1 MLKPRTKI
9 RFPRKNMASGG
20 AASEEFDIVWD
31 KLSSALK
38 EIHTKNASNLSFEEL
53 YRSAYKLVLK
63 KQGERLYDS
72 VCNLEAD
79 WFKNVVLK
87 DIRDTI
93 SSTLLVRGDESLS
106 TADAANER
114 WQAGER
120 LLAKVRQ
127 IWDEQVTCL
136 GMINDVLMY
145 MDRALTSEKKRRPI
159 YVSGMNVFRDNILRQ
174 GSRPD
179 DDKTII
185 STVLDTILTLIWLER
200 NGNTV
205 DRYAIHHC
213 VTMFQNL
220 YDSDD
225 EELANKLYLTQFEPK
240 FLQQSEQF
248 YSAEGLSLIQSTDAI
263 SYCRHVQ
270 RRIDEER
277 DRCDIALFPATEPK
291 VQSVIDASLITPHI
305 GTAIAMEGSG
315 VKHMLDNDIT
325 DDLNVLFKLVSR
337 IDNQKIE
344 LRNAFKK
351 RVMELGEQINSN
363 ATEAG
368 KAPPAAPAPKEGAD
382 KEKGKIKGSHDKTVV
397 VNAQT
402 AAAIKWVDDVL
413 DLKAKY
419 DDIWKRAFDE
429 DHGLQ
434 AALTEGLTEFINS
447 NVRSSEYLSLFFDEN
462 LKKGIK
468 GKTEEEVDALLD
480 RGITLLRYITDK
492 DLFEQYYKKHL
503 SRRLLTKRSVS
514 MDAERH
520 IISKMKMEVGTQF
533 TSKLENMF
541 KDMATS
547 ADVTSAYQ
555 DHVAKTNT
563 SGERLVELEMNVL
576 TSTVWPMEMMAKRDN
591 QEAVPIKFPAHIERL
606 KQSFEQFYYGK
617 HSGRKLSWQPSMGSA
632 DIRAVF
638 PRPSGKLARHELNV
652 STYAMIILLLFNDIP
667 AGQSISFEDI
677 QRRTGIPLNEL
688 TRNLQS
694 LAVAPKTRVLRKE
707 PMTRDIKE
715 GDQFFFNEKFQSPYT
730 RVKIGVVSNAGN
742 KVENKEQRK
751 ETEQKMSGE
760 RGITIEAA
768 IVRIMK

>member
-1 MLKPRTKI
+1 
-9 RFPRKNMASGG
+9 
-20 AASEEFDIVWD
+20 
-31 KLSSALK
+31 
-38 EIHTKNASNLSFEEL
+38 
-53 YRSAYKLVLK
+53 
-63 KQGERLYDS
+63 
-72 VCNLEAD
+72 
-79 WFKNVVLK
+79 
-87 DIRDTI
+87 
-93 SSTLLVRGDESLS
+93 
-106 TADAANER
+106 
-114 WQAGER
+114 
-120 LLAKVRQ
+120 
-127 IWDEQVTCL
+127 
-136 GMINDVLMY
+136 
-145 MDRALTSEKKRRPI
+145 
-159 YVSGMNVFRDNILRQ
+159 
-174 GSRPD
+174 
-179 DDKTII
+179 
-185 STVLDTILTLIWLER
+185 
-200 NGNTV
+200 
-205 DRYAIHHC
+205 
-213 VTMFQNL
+213 MFQNL

-248 YSAEGLSLIQSTDAI
+248 YSAEGSSLIQSTDAI

-315 VKHMLDNDIT
+315 VKHMLDNNIT

-368 KAPPAAPAPKEGAD
+368 KAPPAPAPAPKEGAD
-382 KEKGKIKGSHDKTVV
+382 KEKGKVKGSHDKTAV

-555 DHVAKTNT
+555 DHVTKTNT
-563 SGERLVELEMNVL
+563 SGERPVELEMNVL

-591 QEAVPIKFPAHIERL
+591 QEA
-606 KQSFEQFYYGK
+606 
-617 HSGRKLSWQPSMGSA
+617 
-632 DIRAVF
+632 
-638 PRPSGKLARHELNV
+638 
-652 STYAMIILLLFNDIP
+652 
-667 AGQSISFEDI
+667 
-677 QRRTGIPLNEL
+677 
-688 TRNLQS
+688 
-694 LAVAPKTRVLRKE
+694 
-707 PMTRDIKE
+707 
-715 GDQFFFNEKFQSPYT
+715 
-730 RVKIGVVSNAGN
+730 
-742 KVENKEQRK
+742 
-751 ETEQKMSGE
+751 
-760 RGITIEAA
+760 
-768 IVRIMK
+768 